1 MNLLKKEET
10 ERMPKFEEL
19 DQGQMNA
26 INSCLTD
33 LFNYY
38 QTCGT
43 PEDFRNHRIFVE
55 LVRAKD

>member
-1 MNLLKKEET
+1 
-10 ERMPKFEEL
+10 MPKFEEL

-43 PEDFRNHRIFVE
+43 PEDFRDHRIFVE